1 MSRLLPK
8 TWRTTLALATL
19 LGLSGPTLAASLQV
33 APTSVELHSNQKGG
47 AVWLSN
53 TDPDAPVRA
62 QVRLF
67 RWTQQDGTD
76 TLEPTRDLA
85 ISPPLVE
92 LAGGARQ
99 LVRVIRT
106 GPPPTG
112 AETSYRIIV
121 DEVPSGATAEQTGLK
136 FLLRYSIPVFVLP
149 SGETPIA
156 YDLHP
161 RLGRA
166 DDAATLVVGNRGR
179 QHAQLADLA
188 YVDAG
193 GTRHELMAGLV
204 GYVLPGQT
212 MRWALPASASRY
224 ADGGSF
230 KARINGEAVE
240 QTLAL
245 DPAAS

>member
-1 MSRLLPK
+1 MTRRSPPFR
-8 TWRTTLALATL
+8 TL
-19 LGLSGPTLAASLQV
+19 LAFAALFGLAAPALAASLQV
-33 APTSVELHSNQKGG
+33 APTSVELQATESGE

-53 TDPDAPVRA
+53 TGPDTPVRA

-67 RWTQQDGTD
+67 RWTQANGED
-76 TLEPTRDLA
+76 TLEPTQDLA

-112 AETSYRIIV
+112 AEASYRIIV
-121 DEVPSGATAEQTGLK
+121 DEVPDGRAAEQTGLQ

-149 SGETPIA
+149 AGEAPVTYRLA
-156 YDLHP
+156 P
-161 RLGRA
+161 RLEHDG
-166 DDAATLVVGNRGR
+166 DAAALVVANHGG

-188 YVDAG
+188 YVDANG
-193 GTRHELMAGLV
+193 RRHELLAGLV

-212 MRWALPASASRY
+212 MRWTLPANASRY

-230 KARINGEAVE
+230 QVRINGEAAE

-245 DPAAS
+245 DHEAR

>member
-1 MSRLLPK
+1 MSRRLS
-8 TWRTTLALATL
+8 TFRTALTLAALLLFAT
-19 LGLSGPTLAASLQV
+19 PTLAASLQV
-33 APTSVELHSNQKGG
+33 APTMVELQATENGE

-53 TDPDAPVRA
+53 TAAETPVRA

-67 RWTQQDGTD
+67 RWTQVDGED

-99 LVRVIRT
+99 LVRIIRT
-106 GPPPTG
+106 GAPPTD
-112 AETSYRIIV
+112 AEASYRIIV
-121 DEVPSGATAEQTGLK
+121 DEVPDGSAAEQTGLK

-149 SGETPIA
+149 AGEAPVTYRLA
-156 YDLHP
+156 P
-161 RLGRA
+161 RLERDG
-166 DDAATLVVGNRGR
+166 DAATLVVANSGG

-193 GTRHELMAGLV
+193 GTRHELLAGLV

-230 KARINGEAVE
+230 QVRINGEAAE

-245 DPAAS
+245 DPEAR

>member
-1 MSRLLPK
+1 MSHPNPK
-8 TWRTTLALATL
+8 TWQSLALAAL
-19 LGLSGPTLAASLQV
+19 LGFCGPTLAASLQV
-33 APTSVELHSNQKGG
+33 APTSVELQAGENGA

-53 TDPDAPVRA
+53 TAADTPIRA

-67 RWTQQDGTD
+67 RWTQKDGED
-76 TLEPTRDLA
+76 VLEPTRDLA
-85 ISPPLVE
+85 ISPPLAE

-112 AETSYRIIV
+112 VEGSYRIIV
-121 DEVPSGATAEQTGLK
+121 DEVPSGTAVEQTGLK

-149 SGETPIA
+149 AGEAPIA
-156 YDLHP
+156 YDLDTQLV
-161 RLGRA
+161 RTG
-166 DDAATLVVGNRGR
+166 DATTLVVGNRGR

-188 YVDAG
+188 YIDADG
-193 GTRHELMAGLV
+193 KRHELMSGLV

-212 MRWALPASASRY
+212 MRWALPASTSRY

-245 DPAAS
+245 GPAAH

>member
-1 MSRLLPK
+1 MYRFNPK
-8 TWRTTLALATL
+8 TWPSLVLIAL
-19 LGLSGPTLAASLQV
+19 LGLCGPTHAASLQV
-33 APTSVELHSNQKGG
+33 APTSVELQAGENGA

-53 TDPDAPVRA
+53 TDPDTPVRA

-67 RWTQQDGTD
+67 RWTQQDGED

-112 AETSYRIIV
+112 VEASYRIIV
-121 DEVPSGATAEQTGLK
+121 DEVPSGTAVEQTGLK

-149 SGETPIA
+149 AGGPAIA
-156 YDLHP
+156 YDIAP
-161 RLGRA
+161 RLERTG
-166 DDAATLVVGNRGR
+166 DAASLVVENRGH

-188 YVDAG
+188 YIDADG
-193 GTRHELMAGLV
+193 KRDELMSGLV

-212 MRWALPASASRY
+212 MRWALPASATRY

-245 DPAAS
+245 GPAAR